1 MLIPRDFFARPSVE
15 VAPDLLGCVLEHE
28 TADGLV
34 AVELTEV
41 EAYAGRSDP
50 ASHAYRGKTQR
61 NAVMFGPPGHAY
73 VYFTYGMHFCVNMVC
88 LGEEGSAS
96 AVLLRAGAI
105 IAGEDL
111 ARARRTRGP
120 VPEGRARIAPRDLAR
135 GPARLCQ
142 ALGIDRSLDG
152 ADVCV
157 AGSPLRMLRRGG
169 QPGPFGCASP
179 GGRNPDPP
187 WNPPQDCHRTPG
199 RGEQRRRDPLAVLV
213 RRGPDRLG
221 VPGACAP
228 ATQTGYPLTA
238 RWWHHAGV
246 DDIIDELSWRGLIA
260 VSTDLDEL
268 RLALK
273 SGRVTLYG
281 GFDPTAPGLHIGN
294 LVLLVTMR
302 RLQLAG
308 HRPIGLVGGA
318 TGLIG
323 DPSGKS
329 AERVL
334 NPAEL
339 VAEWVE
345 RIRGEVSRFLD
356 FDAGESS
363 ALIVS
368 NLDWTAPMHVLDFLR
383 DIGKHFSVNR
393 MLDRESVKA
402 RLEAGGIS
410 YTEFSYQLLQAM
422 DYLELYRR
430 YGCTLQLGGSDQWGN
445 LVAGVG
451 LIRSVESASVHAL
464 ATPLITK
471 PDGTKYGKT
480 EGGAIWLSADL
491 MSPYAFYQFWL
502 NVSDAEVPNLLRVFS
517 FKSREEI
524 DQLVRESTERPA
536 ARIGQRAL
544 AEEVTTLVH
553 GAEETQRAIA
563 ASRALFGQGS
573 LTDLD
578 ERTLAAVAA
587 EVRAAEIPGDGG
599 LPPVANLMV
608 AAGVAPTV
616 SAARRTIAE
625 GGAYLNNQ
633 KVTDEKAVPGADDLL
648 HGRYLILRRGKR
660 TVGAVEVYSRGQVV
674 GYRTRR
680 PISPSA

>member
-1 MLIPRDFFARPSVE
+1 M
-15 VAPDLLGCVLEHE
+15 
-28 TADGLV
+28 
-34 AVELTEV
+34 
-41 EAYAGRSDP
+41 
-50 ASHAYRGKTQR
+50 
-61 NAVMFGPPGHAY
+61 
-73 VYFTYGMHFCVNMVC
+73 
-88 LGEEGSAS
+88 
-96 AVLLRAGAI
+96 
-105 IAGEDL
+105 
-111 ARARRTRGP
+111 
-120 VPEGRARIAPRDLAR
+120 
-135 GPARLCQ
+135 
-142 ALGIDRSLDG
+142 
-152 ADVCV
+152 
-157 AGSPLRMLRRGG
+157 
-169 QPGPFGCASP
+169 
-179 GGRNPDPP
+179 
-187 WNPPQDCHRTPG
+187 
-199 RGEQRRRDPLAVLV
+199 
-213 RRGPDRLG
+213 
-221 VPGACAP
+221 
-228 ATQTGYPLTA
+228 
-238 RWWHHAGV
+238 
-246 DDIIDELSWRGLIA
+246 DDIIEELSWRGLIA
-260 VSTDLDEL
+260 VNTDLDEL

-294 LVLLVTMR
+294 LVLLLTMR

-334 NPAEL
+334 NPAEV
-339 VAEWVE
+339 VAGWVE

-368 NLDWTAPMHVLDFLR
+368 NLDWTAPMHVLEFLR

-502 NVSDAEVPNLLRVFS
+502 NVSDAEVPGLLRVFS
-517 FKSREEI
+517 FRSREEI
-524 DQLVRESTERPA
+524 DELVRDSAERPA

-578 ERTLAAVAA
+578 KRTLAAVAA

-633 KVTDEKAVPGADDLL
+633 KVTDEKAVPRPEDLL
-648 HGRYLILRRGKR
+648 YGRYLILRRGKR
-660 TVGAVEVYSRGQVV
+660 TVGAVEVI
-674 GYRTRR
+674 
-680 PISPSA
+680 PEDK